1 MKYDRC
7 TVNGVFDLFHVG
19 HVRLLK
25 RAKEMFKEV
34 IVTIDSDELTMQEKR
49 KPIFD
54 EGERLEIVKACR
66 YVDDALIID
75 RSWGPHALNP
85 VAVDEF
91 MEKYNIDAVFV
102 AADDPEYVKYWFNHL
117 CETGRTVIVPRTKD
131 ISTTHVIKIVNGEIV
146 SEE

>member
-34 IVTIDSDELTMQEKR
+34 IVTLDSDELTAQEKR
-49 KPIFD
+49 KPIFNQ
-54 EGERLEIVKACR
+54 EERLEIVKACR

-75 RSWGPHALNP
+75 RSWGPHAHDP
-85 VAVDEF
+85 IAVNDF
-91 MEKYNIDAVFV
+91 MKKYNIDAVFV

-117 CETGRTVIVPRTKD
+117 YETGRTVTVPRTKD
-131 ISTTHVIKIVNGEIV
+131 ISTTQVIKIVNGEIV
-146 SEE
+146 TEQ